1 MMFQIQL
8 ALRYLAGR
16 KLRTFLTLLAVIF
29 GVTLIVGFN
38 GILPAMQQA
47 LQGNLSAAAGQVDLT
62 VSSTTRGAFEA
73 GIADQVRQTE
83 GIELVASA
91 LVRPVAVPASQALTT
106 LDGNPVGIFL
116 VYGVE
121 PEQAAQIESFT
132 LASGRFLQ
140 PGDTNQVVIS
150 SKLAEQTGLTLA
162 NTLSLPS
169 TTGVMAFEIVGMVSG
184 RPPQGSEELFIP
196 LATAQQLFNLPE
208 QINTIQAQFTE
219 GSNPETVQ
227 QAVLAQLGEGFKVG
241 GHTAGSEFE
250 AALEAG
256 NYIYNLFGVVA
267 ICLGGFII
275 FITFRTV
282 VVERRRDIGLLRA
295 IGAGR
300 GTILGMILAETM
312 LLGII
317 GTAVG
322 LGGGYLMAYGL
333 LSGMRS
339 IMQEFLNAQVG
350 SPSFPAWVFPLAI
363 GLGVGITIVA
373 GIVPALAA
381 TKISPLQALRPNTAE
396 VERRNAGRGAL
407 VGVGLMIAAFLTLL
421 TGEVSWSALG
431 ILLFM
436 VGLSLLGPAL
446 IYPVAKLFTVLL
458 SLMFATEGTLAQGNV
473 TRQAS
478 RSAITASAITIG
490 LSLLVAL
497 GGLLVSLMGGMD
509 EWLDKTLGSDYLL
522 MPQSLMLGGGNV
534 AAGPQMV
541 EEMAA
546 VPGVEAITSLRLST
560 TRIGGADVQVIGLN
574 PQTYPQVASLI
585 YSQGDEAT
593 AVADLENGRNII
605 VNGILAAQ
613 NGINMGD
620 TLAIQTAEGVQQ
632 YHVIAIA
639 GDFLNYKLATTYI
652 SQENLAQDF
661 KETNDVLVMVNQTA
675 TADPAAVESQLKEIA
690 SRYPAFNF
698 FSLAEWEAEMGKTL
712 AAFNGMYVMLVVLA
726 LPSLIAL
733 INTLAISVLERT
745 REIGTLRAVGATRR
759 QIRRLI
765 TAESLL
771 LAATGTLFGLLSGL
785 WLSYVLVG
793 AMNFVGLT
801 FTFSFSFA
809 GIILAVVVGLGFGI
823 VGALIPAR
831 QAAQLDIVRALA
843 YE

>member
-73 GIADQVRQTE
+73 SVADQVRQTE
-83 GIELVASA
+83 GINLVASS
-91 LVRPVAVPASQALTT
+91 LVRPVAVPASQALTA
-106 LDGNPVGIFL
+106 LDGTTIGVFL

-121 PEQAAQIESFT
+121 PESATQIESFT

-140 PGDTNQVVIS
+140 PSDSSHVVIS
-150 SKLAEQTGLTLA
+150 NKLAEQTGLNLGQKLT
-162 NTLSLPS
+162 LPS
-169 TTGVMAFEIVGMVSG
+169 TTGVTEFEVVGITTG

-196 LATAQQLFNLPE
+196 LATAQELFNLPE
-208 QINTIQAQFTE
+208 QINTIQAQFAE

-227 QAVLAQLGEGFKVG
+227 QAVLTQLGEGFKVG

-312 LLGII
+312 LMGVV
-317 GTAVG
+317 GTAIG

-350 SPSFPAWVFPLAI
+350 SPVFAGWVFPLAI

-396 VERRNAGRGAL
+396 VERRNAGRGAV
-407 VGVGLMIAAFLTLL
+407 VGGGLMVIAFLTLL

-458 SLMFATEGTLAQGNV
+458 SLMFATEGSLAQGNV

-534 AAGPQMV
+534 AAGPQMA

-560 TRIGGADVQVIGLN
+560 TRIGEADVQVIGLN

-593 AVADLENGRNII
+593 AVAELENGRNII

-632 YHVIAIA
+632 YQVIAIA

-675 TADPAAVESQLKEIA
+675 EANPAEVESQLKEIA

-698 FSLAEWEAEMGKTL
+698 YSLAEWEAEMGKTL

-809 GIILAVVVGLGFGI
+809 GIILAIVVGLGFGI